1 MGRFEKKSERTRKL
15 KMEMGKNVNTEQ
27 TSKKN
32 LYVKF
37 INDNVDEAML
47 KKEFEQFGR
56 VTSVKIQIENVK
68 KDDKEYTVHRG

>member
-1 MGRFEKKSERTRKL
+1 VGRFEKKSERTRKL

>member
-1 MGRFEKKSERTRKL
+1 
-15 KMEMGKNVNTEQ
+15 MEMGKNVNTDQ

>member
-1 MGRFEKKSERTRKL
+1 
-15 KMEMGKNVNTEQ
+15 MEMGKNVNTEQ